1 MKFWDASGIVPLCLD
16 DPDAPRLRR
25 MAEAD
30 PAIVAWWGSPIECC
44 SAFARLR
51 REGTL
56 DPSDEERARSILRTL
71 AEAWLEVQPA
81 RELREKAE
89 RALLLHPLSSA
100 DSLQLAAALVWAR
113 GHAPGR
119 EFVCLD
125 RRLAEAARREGFSVL
140 P

>member
-1 MKFWDASGIVPLCLD
+1 MKFWDSSAVVQLCLA
-16 DPDAPRLRR
+16 DPESGSLRR
-25 MAEAD
+25 IAESD
-30 PAIVAWWGSPIECC
+30 PPIVAWWGTPVECC

-51 REGTL
+51 RDGDL
-56 DPSDEERARSILRTL
+56 DPRQEQGARELLRTL
-71 AEAWLEVQPA
+71 MESWSEIQPG

-89 RALLLHPLSSA
+89 RALLIHPINAA

-113 GHAPGR
+113 GHAPGK

-125 RRLAEAARREGFSVL
+125 RRLAEAARREGFNLL